1 MAANRSS
8 LRRSVPPI
16 KKSSLLDKH
25 VGVAGGLICMETR
38 PNASSKGAQ
47 CRTTRAPYAVRRDT
61 NYFNLP
67 SLQAPREREGR
78 IANPKLRLDLTEGT
92 ASVRGGA
99 GQKLRSARE
108 GVWGEGS
115 GAQTARDPRK
125 DPIVSSVKHRLV
137 ATDARLDPA
146 ASASGAQTAR

>member
-38 PNASSKGAQ
+38 PNASSEGAQ
-47 CRTTRAPYAVRRDT
+47 CRTTRAPHAVRRDT
-61 NYFNLP
+61 NYFHLP
-67 SLQAPREREGR
+67 SLPAPKEREGR
-78 IANPKLRLDLTEGT
+78 IANTKLRLDLTEGT
-92 ASVRGGA
+92 TSAR
-99 GQKLRSARE
+99 GQKLKSARE
-108 GVWGEGS
+108 GVGGESS

-125 DPIVSSVKHRLV
+125 DPIVSSVRHRLV